1 MSDAGASLTDSV
13 RAEVAGTFD
22 GKPMS
27 LDDSFANPRM
37 NPIAVP
43 RPTSALEGR
52 FDAFMEP
59 AAPFQAESVAA
70 RAELAVASVNRR
82 DGE

>member
-22 GKPMS
+22 GKSAS

-37 NPIAVP
+37 NPIAAQ
-43 RPTSALEGR
+43 RPTSVLEGR
-52 FDAFMEP
+52 FDAFTELV
-59 AAPFQAESVAA
+59 APFRAESVAA
-70 RAELAVASVNRR
+70 RAELVVASVNRR